1 MKKNDVSKVEIK
13 MSLKSQ
19 AVKPKSYEGDKPYI
33 FISYSHRDS
42 KIVWPII
49 EQLNK
54 DGYRVWYDDGI
65 DPGTE
70 WDQFIAD
77 KVCNSG
83 CFLAFMS
90 EAYLES
96 DNCKDEIKFARDK
109 VDKIQLVYLSDCKLP
124 EGMELRLGRIQSLY
138 YHKYV
143 DKKEFFKKLYQSPE
157 LSFFKEGTVKPV
169 EQQAIPE
176 KRVAKTKKY
185 KFETVMAVLAL
196 LSVVLIMLVAGIKK
210 YRSINVR
217 SKEEAVSVDREYDM
231 AKETDSDI
239 EEKETTDDLQKVSIV
254 EEKSSENVQNQEY
267 IGFWINPV
275 EGFFIWIKDSNDMV
289 SGYMESGDVV
299 AGYIENVDKTD
310 TGYNLHVI
318 EDSFESEING
328 VVEGSEYTI
337 PFNWML
343 EETDFINIRNDNP
356 YYLVKVQFNGD
367 YSEIVNK
374 NEEIKKTYFECIG
387 KVKEVASAVGRWNTE
402 DYDEVNNWA
411 NSYTIKLDDEGNAI
425 CTGYRNMDIG
435 KYEQIGPNKYLLIFN
450 VRSTDEA
457 GDGWSVHNGYTYTV
471 EMTVDG
477 DTASIIVNDTEVIT
491 NLTDGIMRRVSDY
504 NDDM

>member
-1 MKKNDVSKVEIK
+1 
-13 MSLKSQ
+13 
-19 AVKPKSYEGDKPYI
+19 
-33 FISYSHRDS
+33 
-42 KIVWPII
+42 
-49 EQLNK
+49 
-54 DGYRVWYDDGI
+54 
-65 DPGTE
+65 
-70 WDQFIAD
+70 
-77 KVCNSG
+77 
-83 CFLAFMS
+83 
-90 EAYLES
+90 
-96 DNCKDEIKFARDK
+96 
-109 VDKIQLVYLSDCKLP
+109 
-124 EGMELRLGRIQSLY
+124 
-138 YHKYV
+138 
-143 DKKEFFKKLYQSPE
+143 FKKLYQSPE